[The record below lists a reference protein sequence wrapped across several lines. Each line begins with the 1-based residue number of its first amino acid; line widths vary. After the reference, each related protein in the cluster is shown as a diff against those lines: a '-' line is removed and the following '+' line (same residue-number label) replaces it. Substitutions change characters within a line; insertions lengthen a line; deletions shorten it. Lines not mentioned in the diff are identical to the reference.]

1 MNPVSATSASLSPGS
16 TSGPAAPT
24 PAVPGGSAQPAFRLL
39 LREVTV
45 VGQAPFMG
53 PRLPSV
59 SSVPTP
65 HAPGRGAIT
74 AAAGSEARG
83 ERGLLRR
90 PEGKT
95 ESFDTLPR
103 RYLGAPTDL
112 AAWLPSAVP
121 QATTS
126 AGAPEAVA
134 RSAVSLED
142 LLPALVRR
150 VAWSGDGKRGTVRLE
165 IGSGELAGAT
175 LLVHADAGRVRVQLE
190 VPAGADVRSWH
201 ERIVQRLV
209 SRDIPIDEVEVS

>member
-1 MNPVSATSASLSPGS
+1 MNPVSATNTSLSPGS
-16 TSGPAAPT
+16 TSGPAAPM
-24 PAVPGGSAQPAFRLL
+24 PAAPPASPQPAFRLL
-39 LREVTV
+39 LTEMTL

-53 PRLPSV
+53 PKLPSV
-59 SSVPTP
+59 ASVPTP
-65 HAPGRGAIT
+65 LAPCRGAMT
-74 AAAGSEARG
+74 AGSEALG
-83 ERGLLRR
+83 ERLLRR
-90 PEGKT
+90 PEGKA
-95 ESFDTLPR
+95 ELFDTLPR

-112 AAWLPSAVP
+112 AAWLSSAAS

-126 AGAPEAVA
+126 AGPPEIA

-190 VPAGADVRSWH
+190 VPAGADVRSWQ
-201 ERIVQRLV
+201 ERIVQRLL
-209 SRDIPIDEVEVS
+209 SRDIPVDEVEVS